1 MKALWQM
8 RDTIIDKLLAGESLS
23 DADKAEVKV
32 MLAER
37 KERKSEVKEL
47 VEQIKSSGEKVGP
60 IKRTEIRKEVRKDR
74 RNEQEQENEGK
85 NTMDTK

>member
-23 DADKAEVKV
+23 DAEKAEAKV

-37 KERKSEVKEL
+37 KERKSEVKER
-47 VEQIKSSGEKVGP
+47 VEEIKSSGEKVGP
-60 IKRTEIRKEVRKDR
+60 MKRVEIRKEVRKDIKD
-74 RNEQEQENEGK
+74 EQKTEEKSTTE
-85 NTMDTK
+85 TK